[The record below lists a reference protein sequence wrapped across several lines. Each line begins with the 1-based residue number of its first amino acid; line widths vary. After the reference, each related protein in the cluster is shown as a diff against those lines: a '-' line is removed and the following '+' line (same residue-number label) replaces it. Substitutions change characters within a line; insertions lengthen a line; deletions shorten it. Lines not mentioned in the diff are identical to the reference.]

1 MNRRNF
7 LRNTGA
13 LALPALLSRGIA
25 ASPVELF
32 SQFINPDSDK
42 VLVLIRLSG
51 GNDGLNTLIGLD
63 QLDTLSQLRPT
74 VAMPA
79 SSLLNLTPTAAL
91 HGSMMGM
98 KSLFEEGKL
107 AAVQA
112 VGYPN
117 QNRSHFRSTDI
128 WTSASA
134 ANEVLTTGW
143 FGRYLE
149 EDYPDYPN
157 GYPNPQ
163 VPYPIA
169 MTMGN
174 VISETCQGTAANF
187 GVAVNNPFN
196 YLRITPGGDT
206 PLPAGTNYETEVNYV
221 RNLVGQSNEYGQ
233 VVQTAANQG
242 ESLATNYTSGR
253 LSPQLRNIAT
263 LISGGLGTKIYI
275 ATLGGFD
282 THSAQVSGG
291 DSTTGVHSDLMAE
304 LSDSIKAF
312 MDDLELLGLSD
323 RVMGLTFSEFGRRI
337 RENASAGTDHGDA
350 APLFAFG
357 NCVQGG
363 ILGENPTM
371 DTEFDQNQGVPF
383 QYDFRD
389 VYGSVLM
396 DWFDVPESTVR
407 NLVAPSFQY
416 LPVFGGCAQSL
427 PVDLMS
433 ITAIGL
439 EKTIEVRWSTA
450 REENNA
456 GFVIERSEDGRNFR
470 RIGLMAPATDGSI
483 PNDYSFTD
491 REVQL
496 GVLYYYRLRQEDLN
510 GNYEYSPIQT
520 ARLRGTAR
528 GDWAVGLPRP
538 NPVRSDSYLKIY
550 APTDGTASYTI
561 HDVSGRLQREG
572 RLVLQGRTDNR
583 IPLHPERLPVGTYV
597 FRLRTHDGKSFSRK
611 FIKQ

>member
-25 ASPVELF
+25 AAPVQLF

-51 GNDGLNTLIGLD
+51 GNDGLNTLVGLD
-63 QLDTLSQLRPT
+63 QLDTLQQLRPT
-74 VAMPA
+74 VALPA
-79 SSLLNLTPTAAL
+79 NTLLNLTPSVAL
-91 HGSMMGM
+91 HGAMNGM
-98 KSLFEEGKL
+98 KTLFDEGKL

-149 EDYPDYPN
+149 SDYPDYPVD
-157 GYPNPQ
+157 YPNSQ
-163 VPYPIA
+163 VPYPFA

-187 GVAVNNPFN
+187 GVAVSNPYN
-196 YLRITPGGDT
+196 YLRITPGGDA
-206 PLPAGTNYETEVNYV
+206 PLPPGTNYETEVNYV

-233 VVQTAANQG
+233 IVQAAANQG
-242 ESLATNYTSGR
+242 ETLATNYTNGT
-253 LSPQLRNIAT
+253 LSRQLRDIAT

-282 THSAQVSGG
+282 THSAQVIDG
-291 DSTTGVHSDLMAE
+291 DSTAGKHSELMTE
-304 LSDSIKAF
+304 LSDSVKAF
-312 MDDLELLGLSD
+312 MDDLELLGLGD

-337 RENASAGTDHGDA
+337 RENASLGTDHGDA

-363 ILGENPTM
+363 ILGENPVL

-396 DWFDVPESTVR
+396 DWFEVPEATVR
-407 NLVAPSFQY
+407 NLVSPSFQY

-439 EKTIEVRWSTA
+439 EKEIEVRWSTA

-470 RIGLMAPATDGSI
+470 RIGLVPAALNGDV
-483 PNDYSFTD
+483 PNDYTFTD
-491 REVQL
+491 RGVRL
-496 GVLYYYRLRQEDLN
+496 GVLYYYRLRQEDMN
-510 GNYEYSPIQT
+510 GSFEHSPIQT

-538 NPVRSDSYLKIY
+538 NPVRQDSYLKVY
-550 APTDGTASYTI
+550 APTDGTATYTI
-561 HDVSGRLQREG
+561 HDTNGRLLRQTK
-572 RLVLQGRTDNR
+572 LVLQGRTDNR
-583 IPLHPERLPVGTYV
+583 IPLQPDRLPSGTYV
-597 FRLRTHDGKSFSRK
+597 FRLRTHDGRSFARK